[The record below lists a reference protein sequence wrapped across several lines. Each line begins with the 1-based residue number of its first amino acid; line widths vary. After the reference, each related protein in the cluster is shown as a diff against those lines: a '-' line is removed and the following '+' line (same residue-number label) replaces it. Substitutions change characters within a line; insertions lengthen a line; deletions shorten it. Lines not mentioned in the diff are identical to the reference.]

1 MNIKIKKTK
10 PFKKNKLYKGFGM
23 VSGNNSSRLLMDYK
37 YEHPDRYNELLEL
50 IFGKEHLAVTHL
62 KVEMGSD
69 INSSSG
75 TEPSVMRHREEKADV
90 TRGSA
95 YMLACDAKKVNPDL
109 VLDMLYW
116 SEPRW
121 VTDSDDVFDA
131 RYIWYKETLIQAYNV
146 YGIKFDCVSV
156 NRNERA
162 VEAEWI
168 KYFANRLKSEK
179 NCPYDFSKILIVAA
193 DEEGSWRISDLM
205 LSDEKLR
212 NSVDIIGSHYTS
224 HSTENTRI
232 LSDKYGK
239 EVWFTEGCPPMSYS
253 EGTRRFDTTGMSG
266 INGVLDI
273 ANRIIAMYPLGGMT
287 LYEFQ
292 PVVSAYYDGVT
303 YGHKRLIE
311 ASEPWSGF
319 YSLESGFYMA
329 LHFSK
334 FIKKGWAFIDGAC
347 GCDGEKGG
355 DGHAIINTVHSYIA
369 AYDPDTEDYSIVIS
383 NSTNREIRYV
393 FNVSG
398 LKKSGA
404 VLYLWETT
412 GSDLPDY
419 KDKYFRMAGSV
430 APKNKKDSFEFEVNI
445 APFSLVTLSTLDV
458 KRPCYPALRSELLK
472 LPYYDDFAYEDKPEA
487 FLSQRGNA
495 PKYTTDQGGAFEAA
509 KVNGKFALMQMITP
523 DIKAEEWGY
532 TPLPVT
538 NLGDDRWFNYSVSA
552 DVAISESNAPSDNYI
567 GIGLRYSQACKEF
580 SGYSLRLYEN
590 GHWQLLRNS
599 GTKKEGFIVTRIKNS
614 VNIRI
619 TAVNDKVICY
629 IDGEKICEYTS
640 AEEPVL
646 CAGRAALY
654 SSYNRNCFCD
664 LKITP
669 VEGQFTYIKRF
680 DNTDQEFVYSGTW
693 EHKLMSGFSDY
704 KRTVSSGSAGA
715 SVGFRFKGEAFG
727 IFGENKEEAAISLI
741 IDGKIVWNRKEIKPS
756 KTREMLCFISG
767 LDDKEHI
774 AEITV
779 LSGELAV
786 DGAETAI
793 ALT

>member
-1 MNIKIKKTK
+1 
-10 PFKKNKLYKGFGM
+10 
-23 VSGNNSSRLLMDYK
+23 
-37 YEHPDRYNELLEL
+37 
-50 IFGKEHLAVTHL
+50 
-62 KVEMGSD
+62 
-69 INSSSG
+69 
-75 TEPSVMRHREEKADV
+75 
-90 TRGSA
+90 
-95 YMLACDAKKVNPDL
+95 
-109 VLDMLYW
+109 
-116 SEPRW
+116 
-121 VTDSDDVFDA
+121 
-131 RYIWYKETLIQAYNV
+131 
-146 YGIKFDCVSV
+146 
-156 NRNERA
+156 
-162 VEAEWI
+162 
-168 KYFANRLKSEK
+168 
-179 NCPYDFSKILIVAA
+179 
-193 DEEGSWRISDLM
+193 
-205 LSDEKLR
+205 
-212 NSVDIIGSHYTS
+212 
-224 HSTENTRI
+224 
-232 LSDKYGK
+232 
-239 EVWFTEGCPPMSYS
+239 
-253 EGTRRFDTTGMSG
+253 
-266 INGVLDI
+266 
-273 ANRIIAMYPLGGMT
+273 
-287 LYEFQ
+287 
-292 PVVSAYYDGVT
+292 
-303 YGHKRLIE
+303 
-311 ASEPWSGF
+311 
-319 YSLESGFYMA
+319 
-329 LHFSK
+329 
-334 FIKKGWAFIDGAC
+334 
-347 GCDGEKGG
+347 
-355 DGHAIINTVHSYIA
+355 
-369 AYDPDTEDYSIVIS
+369 
-383 NSTNREIRYV
+383 
-393 FNVSG
+393 
-398 LKKSGA
+398 
-404 VLYLWETT
+404 
-412 GSDLPDY
+412 
-419 KDKYFRMAGSV
+419 
-430 APKNKKDSFEFEVNI
+430 
-445 APFSLVTLSTLDV
+445 
-458 KRPCYPALRSELLK
+458 
-472 LPYYDDFAYEDKPEA
+472 
-487 FLSQRGNA
+487 
-495 PKYTTDQGGAFEAA
+495 
-509 KVNGKFALMQMITP
+509 MQMITP

-590 GHWQLLRNS
+590 GLWQLLRNS

-614 VNIRI
+614 ANIRI

-640 AEEPVL
+640 AEEAVL